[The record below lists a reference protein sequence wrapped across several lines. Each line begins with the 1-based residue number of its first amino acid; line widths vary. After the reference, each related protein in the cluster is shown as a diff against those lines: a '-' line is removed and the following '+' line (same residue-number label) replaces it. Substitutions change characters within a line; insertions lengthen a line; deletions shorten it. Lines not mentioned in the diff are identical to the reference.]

1 MAKIKLRF
9 TEDELALISAMHSGL
24 IKVEHHKSTL
34 GRDVNEIVRVFNLND
49 AELDDQ
55 NLLLLREKMEKLGD
69 VAAKSAVEA
78 QMDVDRYYGIDTYDL
93 FGGTDWK
100 TAVKLACPD
109 TSAMTEE
116 EIDEKCNKLSEK
128 FIDNIEY
135 IEQLVHQRSNKG
147 GLQPDVTYVCIDR
160 VGIWYTEIV
169 GYRLVSYL
177 KRRTPSR
184 GYVSVFF
191 LCGIYVQKTSAL
203 HLMNHL
209 NALIGFRIRDG
220 AFTADNFGK
229 VGPCGVLTHFG
240 EEFVGKRRRVHDMLL
255 CKRTELFLRLFLSAF
270 GLLLRPFALVVF
282 LVFGHDGLADHFP
295 DSLAQHVLLDALSDH
310 FAYLVF

>member
-160 VGIWYTEIV
+160 VGIWYTE
-169 GYRLVSYL
+169 
-177 KRRTPSR
+177 
-184 GYVSVFF
+184 
-191 LCGIYVQKTSAL
+191 
-203 HLMNHL
+203 
-209 NALIGFRIRDG
+209 
-220 AFTADNFGK
+220 
-229 VGPCGVLTHFG
+229 
-240 EEFVGKRRRVHDMLL
+240 EEFNKR
-255 CKRTELFLRLFLSAF
+255 K
-270 GLLLRPFALVVF
+270 
-282 LVFGHDGLADHFP
+282 
-295 DSLAQHVLLDALSDH
+295 
-310 FAYLVF
+310 